1 MRELE
6 SVLTSLF
13 LKGMA
18 GMKRS
23 IWGILE
29 LTAVAGS
36 CTVEWVT
43 AKEGVSFREE
53 ERKRG
58 EIAGAGGDVD
68 W

>member
-1 MRELE
+1 
-6 SVLTSLF
+6 
-13 LKGMA
+13 MA

-58 EIAGAGGDVD
+58 KIAGAGGDVD